1 MNSPTATSTTWDA
14 ATLQI
19 VWQRLISVADE
30 MAAVLLRTAFSSVVR
45 ESNDLACAVLTAKGD
60 LLVEYGRSVPVF
72 TGTVANTVRKMIEEF
87 GASNLKPGDVIA
99 TNDPWFGNTHL
110 PDVTAATPVFRNG
123 EIVAYVASI
132 CHVSD
137 IGGTSE
143 GAFAQDIYEEG
154 FCLPPVKLVEEG
166 KPNELVR
173 RILARNVRVPD
184 QVLGDVDALIA
195 ANALG
200 VRRITGML
208 DNDPTLDLAEAA
220 ENICGVTEKAVRK
233 SITEIP
239 DGRYTAS
246 VDLDGFEEYK
256 QISVTIDVLGDEMTV
271 DYEGTSPQSKYGINS
286 GSPTMGYTRYGMAC
300 LLAPDVP
307 NNEGALRPIT
317 IRVPKGSLLNPTH
330 TAAVSANFPAHAIPA
345 VLSRAL
351 LAPLP
356 TRVAAAAGTPFWV
369 VGVRGQGERGAFASL
384 LCFNGGQGASEGQD
398 GYATLSTPSNVSNT
412 PIEVVE
418 NQVPVLVESK
428 RIVRGS
434 GGEGKWGGGEGQEV
448 VMRSIHDTPLDIIFL
463 TERIKHAA
471 PGLAGG
477 GDGETG
483 RLQVDGTDVS
493 EPKGRMSLQPGSSI
507 LLRTPGGG
515 GYGAA

>member
-1 MNSPTATSTTWDA
+1 MTNWDA

-45 ESNDLACAVLTAKGD
+45 ESNDLACAVLTADGD

-72 TGTVANTVRKMIEEF
+72 TGTVAGTVRNMIAEF
-87 GASNLKPGDVIA
+87 GVENIGEGDVVA

-110 PDVTAATPVFRNG
+110 PDMTAATPVFRDG
-123 EIVAYVASI
+123 VIVAWVASI

-154 FCLPPVKLVEEG
+154 FCLPPVKLVEAG
-166 KPNELVR
+166 VPNALVR
-173 RILARNVRVPD
+173 KILARNVRVPD

-195 ANALG
+195 ANSLG
-200 VRRITGML
+200 VRRISAMIAGPDGL
-208 DNDPTLDLAEAA
+208 DIAEAA
-220 ENICGVTEKAVRK
+220 AQISNVTEKAVRE
-233 SITEIP
+233 SIRGIP
-239 DGRYTAS
+239 DGTYTAS
-246 VDLDGFEEYK
+246 VDLDGFEEPK
-256 QISVTIDVLGDEMTV
+256 QITVTIEVSGDELVV
-271 DYEGTSPQSKYGINS
+271 DYAGTSSQSTYGINS

-317 IRVPKGSLLNPTH
+317 IRVPKGSLLNPDH

-351 LAPLP
+351 LGPLP

-369 VGVRGQGERGAFASL
+369 VGVRGADERGAFASL
-384 LCFNGGQGASEGQD
+384 LCFNGGQGASQGQN

-418 NQVPVLVESK
+418 NQVPMLVSSK

-434 GGEGKWGGGEGQEV
+434 GGAGRWSGGEGQEI
-448 VMRSIHDTPLDIIFL
+448 VMTSIHDDPLDIIFL

-477 GDGETG
+477 ADGATG
-483 RLQVDGTDVS
+483 ILRVDDVDVAQ
-493 EPKGRMSLQPGSSI
+493 PKGRLSLAPGSSI

-515 GYGAA
+515 GFGAA

>member
-1 MNSPTATSTTWDA
+1 MTTWDA

-45 ESNDLACAVLTAKGD
+45 ESNDLACAVLTADGE

-72 TGTVANTVRKMIEEF
+72 TGTVAGTVSAMVEQF
-87 GASNLKPGDVIA
+87 GVENLRPGDVIA

-110 PDVTAATPVFRNG
+110 PDLTAATPVFREG
-123 EIVAYVASI
+123 RIVAYVASI
-132 CHVSD
+132 CHLSD

-154 FCLPPVKLVEEG
+154 FCLPPVKLVEQG
-166 KPNELVR
+166 RPNQLVR
-173 RILARNVRVPD
+173 SILARNVRVPG

-195 ANALG
+195 ANSLG
-200 VRRITGML
+200 ERRIQAMLDGDASLDLDEAARHICAATETAVRR
-208 DNDPTLDLAEAA
+208 
-220 ENICGVTEKAVRK
+220 
-233 SITEIP
+233 SIGAIP
-239 DGRYTAS
+239 DGTYTAEI
-246 VDLDGFEEYK
+246 DLDGFEEPK
-256 QISVTIDVLGDEMTV
+256 TIRVAVEVTGSELVV
-271 DYEGTSPQSKYGINS
+271 DYEGTSSQSRYGINS
-286 GSPTMGYTRYGMAC
+286 ASPTHGYTRYGLAC

-307 NNEGALRPIT
+307 NNAGALRPVT

-330 TAAVSANFPAHAIPA
+330 TAAVSANFPAHAIPS

-351 LAPLP
+351 LGPLP
-356 TRVAAAAGTPFWV
+356 EQVSAAAGTPFWV
-369 VGVRGQGERGAFASL
+369 VGIRGEKDSGPFASL
-384 LCFNGGQGASEGQD
+384 LCFNGGQGASKGRD

-412 PIEVVE
+412 PVEVVE
-418 NQVPVLVESK
+418 ATAPVLVESK

-434 GGEGKWGGGEGQEV
+434 GGTGQWRGGEGQEV
-448 VMRSIHDTPLDIIFL
+448 VLVSRHSDPLDVIFL
-463 TERIKHAA
+463 TERIQHPA

-477 GDGETG
+477 DAGAPGTL
-483 RLQVDGTDVS
+483 RVDDVDVD
-493 EPKGRMSLQPGSSI
+493 EPKGRVALAPGSRI

-515 GYGAA
+515 GYGPVR

>member
-1 MNSPTATSTTWDA
+1 MTDWDA

-45 ESNDLACAVLTAKGD
+45 ESNDLACAVLTAEGE

-72 TGTVANTVRKMIEEF
+72 TGTVAGTVKNMVAELGEE
-87 GASNLKPGDVIA
+87 NLRPGDVIA

-110 PDVTAATPVFRNG
+110 PDMTAATPVFRNG
-123 EIVAYVASI
+123 RIVAYVASI
-132 CHVSD
+132 CHLSD

-143 GAFAQDIYEEG
+143 GAFAQDMFEEG
-154 FCLPPVKLVEEG
+154 FCLPPVKLIDEG
-166 KPNELVR
+166 RPNELVR

-200 VRRITGML
+200 TRRVHDML
-208 DNDPTLDLAEAA
+208 DNDPSLDLAEAA
-220 ENICGVTEKAVRK
+220 RNICDTTERAVRT
-233 SITEIP
+233 SISGIP
-239 DGRYTAS
+239 DGIYTAS
-246 VDLDGFEEYK
+246 VDLDGFEEPK
-256 QISVTIDVLGDEMTV
+256 TIVVSIEVTGDELVV
-271 DYEGTSPQSKYGINS
+271 DYEGTSPQSRFGINS
-286 GSPTMGYTRYGMAC
+286 GSPTFGYTRYGLAC

-307 NNEGALRPIT
+307 NNQGALRPIT
-317 IRVPKGSLLNPTH
+317 IKVPKGSLLNPDK

-351 LAPLP
+351 LGPLP

-369 VGVRGQGERGAFASL
+369 VGIRGQNERGSFASL
-384 LCFNGGQGASEGQD
+384 LCFNGGQGASQGQD
-398 GYATLSTPSNVSNT
+398 GHATLSTPSNVSNT

-418 NQVPVLVESK
+418 SQVPVLVESK
-428 RIVRGS
+428 RIMRGS
-434 GGEGKWGGGEGQEV
+434 GGEGTFRGGEGQEV
-448 VMRSIHDTPLDIIFL
+448 VMRSIHDEPLDVIFL
-463 TERIKHAA
+463 TERIQHAA

-477 GDGETG
+477 GDGATG
-483 RLQVDGTDVS
+483 RLRIDGVDAV
-493 EPKGRMSLQPGSSI
+493 EPKGRIALAPSSTI